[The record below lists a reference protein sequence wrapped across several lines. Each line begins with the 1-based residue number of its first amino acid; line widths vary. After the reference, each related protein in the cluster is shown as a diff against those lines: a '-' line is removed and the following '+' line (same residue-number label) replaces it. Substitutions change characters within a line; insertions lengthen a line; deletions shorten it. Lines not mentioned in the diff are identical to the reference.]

1 MTASS
6 SRARRLAGTLYAY
19 MFAGSLVLLYPVY
32 SLLFVDTGL
41 SVAEISSL
49 FVIWCVAALVLEVPS
64 GAWADTFSR
73 RWLLALGPL
82 CAGAGYA
89 LWIAFPSYWAFLLG
103 FVLWGVE
110 NALTSGSLEALVYE
124 ELDRLGAADRYAR
137 VMGRARAAS
146 QFAIVLAMAFAGP
159 VLALGGYETV
169 GVASVLA
176 CVAAA
181 GIALL
186 LPEHRVRTE
195 KDEPGYF
202 VTLRLGLREARVD
215 PAVRRTLLVLPFVMG
230 VWDAL
235 EEYVPLLSLE
245 KGVAPTAVPWVML
258 LIWLGV
264 TSGGLLAPLGER
276 LATKGISG
284 LLALG
289 AFALGAGA
297 LLDSF
302 AGFFLLALGFC
313 AFQLASV
320 VLGARLQENIT
331 GPSRATVTSLAGLGV
346 GVLTVLLYGTY
357 AAASAG
363 MSQGAIFAMFA
374 VPYLVLAVAL
384 AAGERRPARVQQ
396 SAVRVRS

>member
-1 MTASS
+1 MTAPSA
-6 SRARRLAGTLYAY
+6 RARRLAGTLYAY
-19 MFAGSLVLLYPVY
+19 MFTSSLVLLYPVY

-49 FVIWCVAALVLEVPS
+49 FIIWCVASLVLEVPS

-89 LWIAFPSYWAFLLG
+89 LWVAFPSYWAFLLG

-124 ELDRLGAADRYAR
+124 ELDRVGAADRYAR
-137 VMGRARAAS
+137 IMGRARAAS
-146 QFAIVLAMAFAGP
+146 QFAIVLAMAVAGP

-169 GVASVLA
+169 GIASVLA
-176 CVAAA
+176 CVGAAA
-181 GIALL
+181 IAFSF
-186 LPEHRVRTE
+186 PEHRVRPE
-195 KDEPGYF
+195 VDEPGYLT
-202 VTLRLGLREARVD
+202 TLRLGLREARVD
-215 PAVRRTLLVLPFVMG
+215 PAVRRTLLLLPLVMG

-235 EEYVPLLSLE
+235 EEYIPLLSLE
-245 KGVAPTAVPWVML
+245 KGVAPTTVPWVML

-276 LATKGISG
+276 LAMKGISG
-284 LLALG
+284 LLVLG

-302 AGFFLLALGFC
+302 AGFFLLAAGFC

-320 VLGARLQENIT
+320 VLGARLQDSIT
-331 GPSRATVTSLAGLGV
+331 GPSRATVTSLAGLGT
-346 GVLTVLLYGTY
+346 GVLTVLLYGVY

-374 VPYLVLAVAL
+374 VPYLVLAIRLNATRSR
-384 AAGERRPARVQQ
+384 A
-396 SAVRVRS
+396 SAVR